1 MNIKSTIL
9 FIVAAGVTASCS
21 GDPYGNGIIFSTQQ
35 AQKRVDEKKAR
46 IANQKAE
53 LARQEAELAQ
63 KKVQRDELQKRLD
76 KLIKANSHEDNAAEI
91 SRLQAEIDAV
101 RRDIRALGGSR

>member
-1 MNIKSTIL
+1 MNIKSTVL

-21 GDPYGNGIIFSTQQ
+21 GDPNTRGIMYSTQQ

-53 LARQEAELAQ
+53 LVRQEAELAR
-63 KKVQRDELQKRLD
+63 KKAQLDELQKRLTGFM
-76 KLIKANSHEDNAAEI
+76 ANSQENNAAEI
-91 SRLQAEIDAV
+91 SELQAEIDAV
-101 RRDIRALGGSR
+101 RRDIRAMGGSL